1 MAGFRERI
9 ETQAHAISFRHLLL
23 FALLIAVLAVWNG
36 YNSLYGTWA
45 SPPQRVEDAGEQRDT
60 VGATQLLNRPL
71 TFIPILRLSDLRL
84 PNRTTG
90 GTMPSFRRLR
100 RKQPVARVKHKAS

>member
-1 MAGFRERI
+1 M
-9 ETQAHAISFRHLLL
+9 L

-84 PNRTTG
+84 PNRG
-90 GTMPSFRRLR
+90 GR
-100 RKQPVARVKHKAS
+100 